1 MERSQS
7 AAEAL
12 PLLATA
18 ALALGALFDA
28 NAWRALAQDPQW
40 ARALGLSLWTGLAST
55 TLAWWATRALLAQ
68 AFVQQRLARL
78 LRGLPAMLA
87 TPHAAFAIG
96 LAFLL
101 APSGWLLR
109 ALSPGLTGFDL
120 PPPWPTTQDPWGL
133 GLIAALALKE
143 IPFLLWTAAT
153 QLQRDDVRQRWQAE
167 HALAQT
173 LGYSPRRAFDRVVW
187 PQLAPRLFGP
197 LAAVLAYGL
206 TVVDMALVIG
216 PASPPTLAVLAWQWL
231 QDADLATNAQGAAA
245 GGVLALAVGASVLL
259 WRLLQ
264 ALATRRVRQGS
275 GARGRPR
282 PVTGPAWGTALLVA
296 VYAAVLLALAVGSVA
311 GVWPFPALW
320 PETLT
325 AQAWA
330 SVWASRGTVLTTL
343 GLAAASAALA
353 LAWSV
358 AWLESAPR
366 RWDAALRP
374 LLYAPLVLPAVLW
387 VVGLYGLA
395 LWLRIEGRWPALL
408 LAHTLMALPY
418 VLLARHVFGV
428 LAWYSIFAALGLG
441 PTEAVLYRLAEF
453 VARYWGPHSRVV
465 TAHPP
470 SESLQLASARAW
482 MAIDW
487 LPARLTALSFAVV
500 GSFEEAIEG
509 WRFHAQR
516 FPNDNDGVVLAA
528 TAGAINVRLGG
539 EALRS
544 RTDAAPPGFEA
555 GADIGDSDSTPGRE
569 PDVGHLRSV
578 VGLVWRSVVVWML
591 LLALLT
597 LARLLG

>member
-1 MERSQS
+1 MRRTLP
-7 AAEAL
+7 ATLLLLAAL

-40 ARALGLSLWTGLAST
+40 ARAMGLSLWTGLAST

-109 ALSPGLTGFDL
+109 ALSPGLTGFEF

-133 GLIAALALKE
+133 GLIVALALKE

-173 LGYSPRRAFDRVVW
+173 LGYSPRRAFDHVVW

-197 LAAVLAYGL
+197 LVAVLAYGL

-264 ALATRRVRQGS
+264 TLATQRVCQGS

-325 AQAWA
+325 SQAWA

-343 GLAAASAALA
+343 SLAAASAALA

-366 RWDAALRP
+366 RWDTALRP

-387 VVGLYGLA
+387 VVGLYSLA

-418 VLLARHVFGV
+418 VLLA
-428 LAWYSIFAALGLG
+428 LAPAYTGFDPRYRAISDSLGRSRAHFLLRIKWPLLRRALAASAAVGFAVSVAQYLPTLYLGAG
-441 PTEAVLYRLAEF
+441 RWATVTTEAVNHA
-453 VARYWGPHSRVV
+453 AG
-465 TAHPP
+465 
-470 SESLQLASARAW
+470 
-482 MAIDW
+482 
-487 LPARLTALSFAVV
+487 
-500 GSFEEAIEG
+500 
-509 WRFHAQR
+509 AQR
-516 FPNDNDGVVLAA
+516 SLTSAYAGLQWLLPVLGFALAA
-528 TAGAINVRLGG
+528 WVGRPRRFTV
-539 EALRS
+539 
-544 RTDAAPPGFEA
+544 AAA
-555 GADIGDSDSTPGRE
+555 
-569 PDVGHLRSV
+569 
-578 VGLVWRSVVVWML
+578 
-591 LLALLT
+591 
-597 LARLLG
+597 